1 MLLTKLD
8 NENMILELK
17 GIIRKI
23 KTKNMIDFSKL
34 EALRSRVDKLQ
45 GEYNEH
51 VREFKDNVG
60 LNQEA
65 IDRLMVGIY
74 NEFQDEILNGE
85 K

>member
-45 GEYNEH
+45 GEYNEQ